1 MRYKVLPIRLF
12 GIFILFNIYPNKDKM
27 YETFLYSFQG
37 SILYSGYA
45 GTCALRMWTLITS
58 YHVLPG
64 FKDND
69 GLLSMVPKTF
79 MNVSFTVFVCVI
91 SFSLNFFLVTLAYQ
105 RLCLGASSFLGSS
118 SFWGRLHFWGFLHFG
133 VFFISRVVFFFG
145 LAFIF
150 RVILNFG
157 IVFILGENFM
167 N

>member
-12 GIFILFNIYPNKDKM
+12 GIFIYIFFNIYPNKDKM

-105 RLCLGASSFLGSS
+105 RLCLGPKIVFHQSS
-118 SFWGRLHFWGFLHFG
+118 SSTEGC
-133 VFFISRVVFFFG
+133 
-145 LAFIF
+145 
-150 RVILNFG
+150 LN
-157 IVFILGENFM
+157 LSLLP
-167 N
+167 